1 MDLERC
7 RYIVVE
13 GPIGAGKTSLARQLA
28 EHLDGE
34 MLLEQPED
42 NPFLSRF
49 YDDMARFAL
58 PTQLTFLFQRADQL
72 RELAQIDMFRQPTV
86 SDFLLDKDPLFARIN
101 LTDDEYALYEKVY
114 KHLKPQTAVP
124 DLVIYLQAPVDTL
137 VARVRMR
144 GIPFE
149 QAVPD
154 EYLARIADAY
164 SRFFYQYD
172 EAPLLIINS
181 ERLNFVDN
189 PAHMKMLLARVAGM
203 RSRRE
208 FFNLGQVVARMEIIR
223 TAADLARRLDGAGR
237 VAFVPTM
244 GNLHDGHLRLTQIAR
259 EHGDAVV
266 ASIFV
271 NRLQFGPNE
280 DFDRYPRTFEAD
292 HAALERVGVDVL
304 FAPLEQEMYPTPQV
318 YRVQPPP
325 LADEL
330 EGAFRPGFFGGV
342 CTVVLKLFN
351 LVQPDVAVF
360 GKKDRQQLKIVRGMV
375 QQFNLPIE
383 IVPAETVRADDGLA
397 LSSRNGYLSADE
409 RREAPNLYRVLRGIA
424 DAIVAGR
431 SDYANLE
438 AAGRAELAARGWK
451 VDYVAVR
458 HGLALRIP
466 HPEGFD
472 HPNLLIVLGAA
483 TLGNTRLIDNVDV
496 VRQDGKD

>member
-1 MDLERC
+1 ME
-7 RYIVVE
+7 IV
-13 GPIGAGKTSLARQLA
+13 KTAA
-28 EHLDGE
+28 EL
-34 MLLEQPED
+34 
-42 NPFLSRF
+42 
-49 YDDMARFAL
+49 
-58 PTQLTFLFQRADQL
+58 
-72 RELAQIDMFRQPTV
+72 
-86 SDFLLDKDPLFARIN
+86 
-101 LTDDEYALYEKVY
+101 
-114 KHLKPQTAVP
+114 
-124 DLVIYLQAPVDTL
+124 
-137 VARVRMR
+137 
-144 GIPFE
+144 
-149 QAVPD
+149 
-154 EYLARIADAY
+154 
-164 SRFFYQYD
+164 
-172 EAPLLIINS
+172 S
-181 ERLNFVDN
+181 ERL
-189 PAHMKMLLARVAGM
+189 G
-203 RSRRE
+203 
-208 FFNLGQVVARMEIIR
+208 
-223 TAADLARRLDGAGR
+223 AAKR

-244 GNLHDGHLRLTQIAR
+244 GNLHAGHLSLCRIAR
-259 EHGDAVV
+259 QHGDAVV
-266 ASIFV
+266 TSIFV

-280 DFDRYPRTFEAD
+280 DFDRYPRTMEAD
-292 HAALERVGVDVL
+292 CAGLEREGVDVL
-304 FAPLEQEMYPTPQV
+304 FAPQEHEMYPTPQV

-330 EGAFRPGFFGGV
+330 DGASRPGFFHGV
-342 CTVVLKLFN
+342 CTVVLKLFH

-496 VRQDGKD
+496 VKQDGKD